1 MHQACILQQRLN
13 HNSPQVRLLD
23 ELRMQDRYVFPCYG
37 LLQLLAGLADAQ
49 DGYVEVFKIDYCP
62 RSGIPTINFILSSQ
76 VDMLLLDAVFDRYQ
90 ALLLSAA
97 AEPE

>member
-13 HNSPQVRLLD
+13 HHFPQVRLLD
-23 ELRMQDRYVFPCYG
+23 ELCMQDRYVFPCYG
-37 LLQLLAGLADAQ
+37 LLQTLAGLVDEQ

-62 RSGIPTINFILSSQ
+62 RSGLPTFNLILSGT

-90 ALLLSAA
+90 ALLQAA
-97 AEPE
+97 AAAD